1 MAEYQLRIY
10 DVVPGKMDEFVDVF
24 RRLVEARAKFG
35 FAVEGAWIV
44 EDEDQFVW
52 IARYDGPGTLEE
64 ASRRYYES
72 DERKAVS
79 PDPAS
84 FLTRVDTR
92 LMRSID

>member
-1 MAEYQLRIY
+1 MY
-10 DVVPGKMDEFVDVF
+10 DVAPGRMDEFVDVF
-24 RRLVEARAKFG
+24 RKVVTARRKFG
-35 FAVEGAWIV
+35 FSVESAWIA
-44 EDEDQFVW
+44 DGEDQFVW

-84 FLTRVDTR
+84 FLTHVETR
-92 LMRSID
+92 LIRPLD